1 MSESESSPDF
11 SIKLNGSNIPQEQAV
26 AVKSIIIIEII
37 DSVSIFYIRMA
48 DDADRT
54 LTDSSD
60 WAEGTEVTIELGLKG
75 DLTEVI
81 TGEITGII

>member
-11 SIKLNGSNIPQEQAV
+11 SIKLNGSKIPQEQAV

-60 WAEGTEVTIELGLKG
+60 WAEGTEVT
-75 DLTEVI
+75 
-81 TGEITGII
+81 